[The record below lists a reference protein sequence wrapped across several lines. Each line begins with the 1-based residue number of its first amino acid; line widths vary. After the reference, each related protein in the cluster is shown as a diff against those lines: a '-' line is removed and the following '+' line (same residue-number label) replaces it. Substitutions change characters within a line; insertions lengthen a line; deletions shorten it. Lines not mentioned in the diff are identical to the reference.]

1 MGKREIKQLADVLQA
16 RKRKEC
22 IERRLAN
29 KISLIKVLI
38 CHDTEA

>member
-22 IERRLAN
+22 IERRLA
-29 KISLIKVLI
+29 
-38 CHDTEA
+38 